1 MTTIQRHL
9 VINGE
14 VSCDDDLT
22 IEGTVQGFVSAR
34 DATVTIE
41 SPARV
46 EADVRAARVLVRG
59 DVRGAISAS
68 ERIELGPSSTVEGS
82 LSAGLIAMVE
92 GAQFNGTIDMNRRTI
107 AARVADYRAGRAA
120 TLPSNATEAPVT
132 WPANK
137 RLAGLVSG
145 EAPWSSPA

>member
-22 IEGTVQGFVSAR
+22 IEGTVQGFVSVR

-41 SPARV
+41 LPARV
-46 EADVRAARVLVRG
+46 EADVRAARVLVHG

-107 AARVADYRAGRAA
+107 AARVAEYRAGRASA
-120 TLPSNATEAPVT
+120 E
-132 WPANK
+132 
-137 RLAGLVSG
+137 
-145 EAPWSSPA
+145 

>member
-1 MTTIQRHL
+1 MTTIGRHL

-14 VSCDDDLT
+14 VSSDEDLT
-22 IEGTVQGFVSAR
+22 IEGCVKGYVSVR
-34 DATVTIE
+34 EATLTIE
-41 SPARV
+41 GPARV

-82 LSAGLIAMVE
+82 LSAGRIAMVE

-107 AARVADYRAGRAA
+107 AARVAEYRAGRAVA
-120 TLPSNATEAPVT
+120 D
-132 WPANK
+132 
-137 RLAGLVSG
+137 
-145 EAPWSSPA
+145 